1 MQSVFTSYVTS
12 LHWLQDVFTR
22 PNWWSGDYF
31 YGRFILSTQTSGT
44 YLIRTNGS
52 LNTYG
57 YLYTAA
63 FDKTSPSASLI
74 AQNDD
79 SAGDGQFRISSELVA
94 GQTYE
99 VIVTTASP
107 DVSGSYTLLVFGP
120 TAVNLTYI
128 PPPTLALAD

>member
-1 MQSVFTSYVTS
+1 MF
-12 LHWLQDVFTR
+12 
-22 PNWWSGDYF
+22 F
-31 YGRFILSTQTSGT
+31 YGRFTLSTQTSGT

-99 VIVTTASP
+99 VIVTTLSP
-107 DVSGSYTLLVFGP
+107 YLLGPYTLLILGE
-120 TAVNLTYI
+120 TTVNLTYI
-128 PPPTLALAD
+128 PICMYPL